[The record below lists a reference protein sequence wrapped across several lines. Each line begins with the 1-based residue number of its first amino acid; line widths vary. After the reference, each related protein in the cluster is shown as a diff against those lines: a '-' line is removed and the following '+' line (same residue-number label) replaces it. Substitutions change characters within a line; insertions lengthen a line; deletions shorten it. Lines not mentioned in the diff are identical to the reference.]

1 MESMIRPLLKWYE
14 GKMKLCKM
22 GLLHSTYH
30 TGTFLWKW
38 VSLPLKFSEK
48 TRAVFLGTICLV
60 TGYKEQVFLESESV
74 LIEDHQK
81 RKTEDEFVSSLVTK
95 ATFCERK
102 SSANCTHSMGLSF
115 LFTFFLATS
124 EENPSTQWAH
134 YLLRGFRFT
143 WQQLQ

>member
-74 LIEDHQK
+74 LIEDHRK
-81 RKTEDEFVSSLVTK
+81 RKTEDKFVSSLVTK

-124 EENPSTQWAH
+124 EENPSTQGAH